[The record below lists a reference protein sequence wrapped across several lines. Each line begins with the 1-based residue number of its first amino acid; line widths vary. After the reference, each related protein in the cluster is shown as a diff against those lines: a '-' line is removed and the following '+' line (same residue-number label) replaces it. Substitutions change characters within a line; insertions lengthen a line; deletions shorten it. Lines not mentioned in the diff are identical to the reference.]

1 MGLEFPI
8 LFVVVN
14 LYCEFWNRLLHA
26 SSLLVS
32 FYSRLLLAE
41 PAEIL
46 LDVYFSI
53 FVFPL
58 LGHISLNLNWLIVCL
73 LCMGFPLYV
82 YAWISSHHA
91 TNFYIGFLLSWLSLS
106 RLRSNH
112 FLIFVFLV
120 LDVLFIFVFSLNPLT
135 TFKSKI
141 ND

>member
-26 SSLLVS
+26 STLLVS
-32 FYSRLLLAE
+32 FYTRLLLAE

-53 FVFPL
+53 FVFLL

-73 LCMGFPLYV
+73 LCMGFALYV
-82 YAWISSHHA
+82 YAWDFITSR
-91 TNFYIGFLLSWLSLS
+91 YQLLYWVFAILVE
-106 RLRSNH
+106 
-112 FLIFVFLV
+112 FVKA
-120 LDVLFIFVFSLNPLT
+120 
-135 TFKSKI
+135 TFKSFPGFCFSCVGCTVYFCFLPQPTYWCFC
-141 ND
+141 

>member
-26 SSLLVS
+26 STLLVS
-32 FYSRLLLAE
+32 FYTRLLLAE

-73 LCMGFPLYV
+73 LCMGFALYV
-82 YAWISSHHA
+82 YAWDFITSR
-91 TNFYIGFLLSWLSLS
+91 YQLLYWVFAIWLSLS

-112 FLIFVFLV
+112 FLVFVFLV
-120 LDVLFIFVFSLNPLT
+120 FDVQFILFSPSTHLLVFLLT
-135 TFKSKI
+135 L
-141 ND
+141 